1 MFSAPARQDERNY
14 GKGGPQ
20 DFFYGYWEVYES
32 LESTERN

>member
-1 MFSAPARQDERNY
+1 MSRQDERNY

-20 DFFYGYWEVYES
+20 DFFFYGYWEVYES